1 MKATELL
8 TVDVESELRALCSQQ
23 LQGSWQL
30 PAELIRFAI
39 RHGASTAELEQ
50 GRRGFVLR
58 CPGTACSE
66 EYLKQVAS
74 ALDVAQADEDR
85 HGAIVALE
93 EDGAQA
99 LLWVTGCPGAR
110 VRIAIWRRDS
120 ATLLEVRT
128 DRRPRLEAD
137 AAGEVAGDFEVRFD
151 GPDFDV
157 KRSMAWVR
165 TACRFAPITVT
176 VDGKEVVQGFSSA
189 LHSVSL
195 GRPLPGGIALTPEGD
210 APHLWLLRRG
220 VLSTRATVP
229 GYPPFEAVLELGDI
243 TPEGATPDELRRAV
257 DPHLSELMDQGAR
270 VVIDAIEAGPHL
282 NQERASRLVTLS
294 LLTVRKGLRSDRI
307 AELPVFPCLEAET
320 GTRRMLSLADLRRI
334 CDEGSSPLWSVPPD
348 TDPAGLPTGSRTVLL
363 LTPEQHGL
371 LTELLPGK
379 VQRPEPRNRPRHW
392 RSLAARSRRGMEQL
406 RSRVTGTGKR
416 RILKENELLQA
427 ERDFVRLL
435 EGVTDIG
442 TGEPLKVGLC
452 SGVGEIRRQGQQL
465 LLPRNNPLLVEA
477 IRLSSEDKMWIYPSM
492 LALLSDQAAPP
503 ADLARRFRERL
514 ATRG

>member
-1 MKATELL
+1 
-8 TVDVESELRALCSQQ
+8 
-23 LQGSWQL
+23 
-30 PAELIRFAI
+30 
-39 RHGASTAELEQ
+39 
-50 GRRGFVLR
+50 
-58 CPGTACSE
+58 
-66 EYLKQVAS
+66 
-74 ALDVAQADEDR
+74 
-85 HGAIVALE
+85 
-93 EDGAQA
+93 
-99 LLWVTGCPGAR
+99 
-110 VRIAIWRRDS
+110 
-120 ATLLEVRT
+120 
-128 DRRPRLEAD
+128 
-137 AAGEVAGDFEVRFD
+137 
-151 GPDFDV
+151 
-157 KRSMAWVR
+157 
-165 TACRFAPITVT
+165 
-176 VDGKEVVQGFSSA
+176 
-189 LHSVSL
+189 
-195 GRPLPGGIALTPEGD
+195 
-210 APHLWLLRRG
+210 
-220 VLSTRATVP
+220 
-229 GYPPFEAVLELGDI
+229 
-243 TPEGATPDELRRAV
+243 
-257 DPHLSELMDQGAR
+257 MDQGAR